1 MIARVAALV
10 LILAA
15 ASPARAES
23 PQNLYTLNC
32 WGCHR
37 ADGEGIPGT
46 APPLRNAADFLKV
59 PGGRQYLIQVP
70 GVSLSPL
77 DDLETASVMNWII
90 ATFSKDNV
98 PADFKPYTAEEIR
111 EVRRKPHLLDVTGT
125 RRALMEKMAAM
136 GIRPLDA
143 ATRRGAAGTPAG
155 NQ

>member
-1 MIARVAALV
+1 MITRVAALL

-15 ASPARAES
+15 APPARAES

-37 ADGEGIPGT
+37 ANGEGIPGT
-46 APPLRNAADFLKV
+46 APSLRNAADFLRV

-77 DDLETASVMNWII
+77 GDSEMASVMNWII
-90 ATFSKDNV
+90 ATFSKGNV

-125 RRALMEKMAAM
+125 RRALVDRMVAM
-136 GIRPLDA
+136 GIRPSDDG
-143 ATRRGAAGTPAG
+143 TERGASGKPSG
-155 NQ
+155 DH